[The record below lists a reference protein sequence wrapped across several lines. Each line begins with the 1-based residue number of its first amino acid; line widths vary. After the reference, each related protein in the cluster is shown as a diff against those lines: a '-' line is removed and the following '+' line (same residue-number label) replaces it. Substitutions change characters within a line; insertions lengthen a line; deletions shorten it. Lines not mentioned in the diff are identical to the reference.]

1 MKDNM
6 TLWEVRKM
14 KDNMALWEVTITI
27 RVGGIDE
34 VDASRNAREILADI
48 DAGDETVR
56 KLLDGDIVAA
66 AAKTLTHMKQTHP
79 NKPSRFYKPV
89 MLALVRAFEAE
100 VSGADWDYIY
110 DWIELQSEM

>member
-27 RVGGIDE
+27 RVGGLDE
-34 VDASRNAREILADI
+34 ADASRNAREILEDI

-56 KLLDGDIVAA
+56 KLLDSDIVAA
-66 AAKTLTHMKQTHP
+66 AAKTLTHMKQTYP
-79 NKPSRFYKPV
+79 NKSSVFYKPV
-89 MLALVRAFEAE
+89 VRALVKACGAE

-110 DWIELQSEM
+110 DWIDLQSEM

>member
-6 TLWEVRKM
+6 T
-14 KDNMALWEVTITI
+14 LWEVTITI

-34 VDASRNAREILADI
+34 VDASRKAREILEDI
-48 DAGDETVR
+48 DAGDETVW

-66 AAKTLTHMKQTHP
+66 AAKTLTHMKQTYP
-79 NKPSRFYKPV
+79 NKPSAFYKSV
-89 MLALVRAFEAE
+89 VRALVKACGTE
-100 VSGADWDYIY
+100 VSDVDWDYIY